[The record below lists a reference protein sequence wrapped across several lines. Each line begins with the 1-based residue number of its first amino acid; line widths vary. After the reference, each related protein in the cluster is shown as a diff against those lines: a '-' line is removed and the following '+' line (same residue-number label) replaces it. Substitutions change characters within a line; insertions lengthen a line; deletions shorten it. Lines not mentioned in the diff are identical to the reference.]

1 MSRFSAQ
8 TVYPP
13 LISPNEQ
20 QRDSMKNIMFLQQT
34 ALFAGINQIDL
45 QTIMPYIIP
54 RTFKQGEII
63 FHEGDP
69 GRFLYLVK
77 SGQVRI
83 FINGMDGSETS
94 VILFGKPGDIF
105 GELAV
110 IDGLTRSASA
120 VALGETVLYTMSR
133 ESFRDQMRQ
142 HPQLALNFMKVL
154 SQRVRYNTKQMDS
167 LATLDVPQRLA
178 RKLLELAQDY
188 GRIEG
193 QEVRIAMS
201 LTQGNLAS
209 LIGATRE
216 STNKSLGEFRKQ
228 NWIRLENGQIN
239 ILDPDALRAQVSAK

>member
-1 MSRFSAQ
+1 M
-8 TVYPP
+8 
-13 LISPNEQ
+13 N
-20 QRDSMKNIMFLQQT
+20 FLEQT
-34 ALFAGINQIDL
+34 ALFADISPAEL
-45 QTIMPYIIP
+45 QTIARHIVP
-54 RTFKQGEII
+54 RTFRQGEII

-69 GRFLYLVK
+69 GRFLYLIK

-83 FINGMDGSETS
+83 FINGLDGSETS

-133 ESFRDQMRQ
+133 DNFRQQMRQ
-142 HPQLALNFMKVL
+142 YPQLALNFMKVL

-167 LATLDVPQRLA
+167 LATMGVPQRLA

-188 GRIEG
+188 GRVQPRGVCID
-193 QEVRIAMS
+193 MS
-201 LTQGNLAS
+201 LTQTNLAS

-216 STNKSLGEFRKQ
+216 STNKSLREFRKRG
-228 NWIRLENGQIN
+228 WVELTNGRIT
-239 ILDPDALRAQVSAK
+239 ILDPDALRAQVTA

>member
-1 MSRFSAQ
+1 M
-8 TVYPP
+8 
-13 LISPNEQ
+13 N
-20 QRDSMKNIMFLQQT
+20 FLKQT
-34 ALFAGINQIDL
+34 ALFANINEADL
-45 QTIMPYIIP
+45 RTIAQHIVP
-54 RTFKQGEII
+54 RRFQQGDII

-69 GRFLYLVK
+69 GRSLYLVK

-83 FINGMDGSETS
+83 YINGIDGSETS

-133 ESFRDQMRQ
+133 ENFREQMRLC
-142 HPQLALNFMKVL
+142 PPLALNFMKVL

-167 LATLDVPQRLA
+167 FATQAVPQRLA

-188 GRIEG
+188 GRAQTNGVYIDM
-193 QEVRIAMS
+193 A
-201 LTQGNLAS
+201 LTQTNLAS

-216 STNKSLGEFRKQ
+216 STNKSLRQFRQ
-228 NWIRLENGQIN
+228 QGWIDLANGQIS
-239 ILDPDALRAQVSAK
+239 ILDPDALRAQVSA